1 MIKINL
7 APTAKK
13 KRAPKRRAVKG
24 ARPGLKLPSIK
35 TTVLYIIGVVVVV
48 VIVAVLL
55 FIQSSQMGS
64 LNGNITQLNV
74 KLEELKEY
82 KATVDS
88 LEKRERELAALIAPI
103 KELNKNRFFIAHI
116 LDEISSRIPEFTWL
130 NSLNVSQS
138 ELQMKGVT
146 ASNLLV
152 ADFMNRL
159 EESPYIHDVDLT
171 VLEKKAVEKQ
181 EMMAF
186 TLTANVGYDRLIER
200 QK

>member
-13 KRAPKRRAVKG
+13 KRAPKRREVKG
-24 ARPGLKLPSIK
+24 ARPGLKLPSIE

-171 VLEKKAVEKQ
+171 VLEKKAVEQQ

>member
-24 ARPGLKLPSIK
+24 ARPGLKLPSIE
-35 TTVLYIIGVVVVV
+35 TTVLYIVGVVVVV

-138 ELQMKGVT
+138 
-146 ASNLLV
+146 
-152 ADFMNRL
+152 
-159 EESPYIHDVDLT
+159 
-171 VLEKKAVEKQ
+171 
-181 EMMAF
+181 
-186 TLTANVGYDRLIER
+186 
-200 QK
+200 

>member
-13 KRAPKRRAVKG
+13 KRAPKHRAVKG
-24 ARPGLKLPSIK
+24 ARPGLKLPSIE
-35 TTVLYIIGVVVVV
+35 TTVLYIVGVVVVV

>member
-24 ARPGLKLPSIK
+24 ARPGLKLPSIQ

-64 LNGNITQLNV
+64 LNGNITRLNV

-171 VLEKKAVEKQ
+171 VLEKKAVEQQ

>member
-24 ARPGLKLPSIK
+24 ARPGLKLPSIE
-35 TTVLYIIGVVVVV
+35 TTVLYIVGVVVVV

>member
-24 ARPGLKLPSIK
+24 ARPGLKLPSIE
-35 TTVLYIIGVVVVV
+35 TTVLYIVGVVVVV

-171 VLEKKAVEKQ
+171 VLEKKAVEQQ

>member
-13 KRAPKRRAVKG
+13 KRAPKSRAVKG
-24 ARPGLKLPSIK
+24 ARPGLKLPSIE
-35 TTVLYIIGVVVVV
+35 TTVLYIVGVVVVV

>member
-24 ARPGLKLPSIK
+24 ARPGLKLPSIE
-35 TTVLYIIGVVVVV
+35 TTVLYIVGVVVVV

-171 VLEKKAVEKQ
+171 VLEKKAVEQQ

-186 TLTANVGYDRLIER
+186 TLTANVGYDRLIDR

>member
-24 ARPGLKLPSIK
+24 ARPGLKLPSIE

-159 EESPYIHDVDLT
+159 EESPYIHNVDLT
-171 VLEKKAVEKQ
+171 VLEKKAVEQQ

>member
-24 ARPGLKLPSIK
+24 ARPGLKLPSIE
-35 TTVLYIIGVVVVV
+35 TTVLYIVGVVVVV

-130 NSLNVSQS
+130 NLLNVSQS

-171 VLEKKAVEKQ
+171 VLEKKAVEQQ

>member
-24 ARPGLKLPSIK
+24 ARPGLKLPSIQ
-35 TTVLYIIGVVVVV
+35 TTVIYIIGVVVVV

-171 VLEKKAVEKQ
+171 VLEKKAVEQQ

>member
-24 ARPGLKLPSIK
+24 ARPGLKLPSIQ
-35 TTVLYIIGVVVVV
+35 TTVIYIIGVVVVV

-103 KELNKNRFFIAHI
+103 KELNKNRFFIAHV

-171 VLEKKAVEKQ
+171 VLEKKAVEQQ